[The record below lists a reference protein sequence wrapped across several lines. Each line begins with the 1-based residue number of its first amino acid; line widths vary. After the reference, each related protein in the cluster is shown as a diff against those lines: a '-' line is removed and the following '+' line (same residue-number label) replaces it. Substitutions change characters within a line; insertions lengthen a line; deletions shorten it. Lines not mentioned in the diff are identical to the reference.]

1 MFIEFFLVPYTSCND
16 PEELLET
23 TWTLEFII
31 DIIWF
36 LNMILCFCTAFKR
49 DTDLI
54 MEPRAIACRYIT
66 DSFLF
71 DLLSTM
77 PTMCTYYYYPDLYY
91 FKFFRILRVGSA
103 KKSVVNFLKSLE
115 GKCNI
120 SKQTVNKI
128 EYFSSFMIVL
138 ILVMHIVSCMW
149 IYIGLN
155 VEGSWLVDR
164 GIICFSRQDIY
175 I

>member
-1 MFIEFFLVPYTSCND
+1 MVPYTSCND

-23 TWTLEFII
+23 TWTIEFII

-54 MEPRAIACRYIT
+54 MNPRDIACRYIT

-77 PTMCTYYYYPDLYY
+77 PTMCTYYQYYSLYY

-103 KKSVVNFLKSLE
+103 KKSVVNFLKGLE
-115 GKCNI
+115 GRCSI

-138 ILVMHIVSCMW
+138 ILVMHIVSCTW
-149 IYIGLN
+149 IYIGLE
-155 VEGSWLVDR
+155 VADSWLVAR
-164 GIICFSRQDIY
+164 GIICKSR
-175 I
+175 